1 MSNLAVKP
9 NSPEYQAKLD
19 QSIEQIINHP
29 LLEKDPLVKNGFKT
43 DLQHFIAEA
52 SKKDIQLEA
61 NPAHILASFKDSGFY
76 SNAPQKQQ
84 QVIDKLA
91 DDFLNQAKTQMAAG
105 QPLDR
110 TTKEQAQQAHVAQET
125 AALKGSTGPSTQSA
139 QGAQFAR
146 KGEKSAEPSVQG
158 AEPSVQ
164 GQDIENPAN
173 AHHAVRSAVANEMA
187 QQRAQQ
193 NGGMP
198 QQGGGKTVT
207 AGAVMMSA
215 FIERFSRNKNT
226 EPGPTSQL
234 AENIRNV
241 ATLGDAELVD
251 RPLVNGGLGG
261 KQAPQV
267 EFTDKANSTLSN
279 LKESAKQVIT
289 LGEASDPKADE
300 GLRNYASALDEHGAA
315 LGDENRAIMT
325 KVANGEMTEEEAAE
339 HLNERSKA
347 LGETHDEVKNS
358 PVGKGE
364 KHKNFMDAA
373 DERVKSLQESI
384 KEMLESLRKG
394 LSSIANMFR
403 QNNSAPGPKPPGH

>member
-110 TTKEQAQQAHVAQET
+110 TTKEQAQQAHVAQEA
-125 AALKGSTGPSTQSA
+125 AALKGSAGSSAQVVQGVQEAQGPSAKNKQMNLA
-139 QGAQFAR
+139 PG
-146 KGEKSAEPSVQG
+146 
-158 AEPSVQ
+158 
-164 GQDIENPAN
+164 N
-173 AHHAVRSAVANEMA
+173 AHEAVQQAVAREIAA
-187 QQRAQQ
+187 QQS
-193 NGGMP
+193 GGP

-207 AGAVMMSA
+207 MGAVLASA
-215 FIERFSRNKNT
+215 FIERISRNKNT
-226 EPGPTSQL
+226 QPGPTSQL

-364 KHKNFMDAA
+364 KHKSFMDAA

-384 KEMLESLRKG
+384 KDMLESLKKG

-403 QNNSAPGPKPPGH
+403 PNSNSTPGPKPPGH

>member
-9 NSPEYQAKLD
+9 NSPEYQAKMD
-19 QSIEQIINHP
+19 QCVEQIVSHP
-29 LLEKDPLVKNGFKT
+29 LFKDNNAFRNSFKGE
-43 DLQHFIAEA
+43 LNLFIAEA
-52 SKKDIQLEA
+52 SKKDNQLEA
-61 NPAHILASFKDSGFY
+61 NPAHILASFKDSEFY
-76 SNAPQKQQ
+76 ANSTQDEQK
-84 QVIDKLA
+84 VINKLA

-110 TTKEQAQQAHVAQET
+110 TTKEQAQQAHVAQEA
-125 AALKGSTGPSTQSA
+125 AALKGPAGPSTQSA

-146 KGEKSAEPSVQG
+146 KGEKS